1 MASMVSVQHIVNYF
15 TNLISGTML
24 KSRHDQPLANTCV
37 AAVAAVSDCRW
48 TRVTN
53 DGWRL

>member
-53 DGWRL
+53 DG